1 MKPTTIKLFLV
12 NGSPDGLRTAELSN
26 WSGKAVAAPRSQ
38 LEQLISREEVAS
50 PGVYLLLGVDE
61 DEAQQIYI
69 GEAEVVKSRLK
80 QHVAKDF
87 WQSAIVFISKDENL
101 TKSHIKF
108 LEGELIR
115 RLQEA
120 GRAQVQNSQGSGAKL
135 PESDKAD
142 MEAFFDQILQLLPI
156 LGVTAFRPV
165 SPSQVVTKDEVLH
178 CRIKGLEALGSRTE
192 SGFVIYKGSQA
203 VLSHRPSAKYSKRG
217 REQLIKDKVMVP
229 DGDHLIFIRDV
240 EFSSP
245 SAAAAAVRGGASNG
259 LTHWRDQSGKTL
271 KDIEESA

>member
-38 LEQLISREEVAS
+38 LDQLLSRQEVDN
-50 PGVYLLLGVDE
+50 PGVYILLGFDE
-61 DEAQQIYI
+61 EDRQLVYI
-69 GEAEVVKSRLK
+69 GEAERVRTRLK
-80 QHVAKDF
+80 QHVSKDF

-101 TKSHIKF
+101 TKAHIKF
-108 LEGELIR
+108 LEGELIG

-120 GRAQVQNSQGSGAKL
+120 GRAILQNSQSSGAKL

-142 MEAFFDQILQLLPI
+142 MDGFLEQILQLLPI
-156 LGVTAFRPV
+156 LGLTAFRPV
-165 SPSQVVTKDEVLH
+165 RPSRAATKEEVLH
-178 CRIKGLEALGSRTE
+178 CRIKGLEATGNRTE
-192 SGFVIYKGSQA
+192 SGFVIYKDSQA
-203 VLSHRPSAKYSKRG
+203 VLTHRKSAKYSKRG
-217 REQLIKDKVMVP
+217 REKLIADKIMVP
-229 DGDHLIFIRDV
+229 SGEHLVFIRDV

-259 LTHWRDQSGKTL
+259 LTNWKDSKGRTL
-271 KDIEESA
+271 KDIEGGS